1 MLRKR
6 DAMAMPVDLAFAAVD
21 ESSPH
26 YDGWRVTAV
35 CFVVAMFCW
44 GFGLYSHGIYLAE
57 LQRLFGWST
66 SLISGATT
74 AYYLLTASLVV
85 FISDAI
91 VRLGPRRIFLAG
103 TCCLGSAVALLAFV
117 AAPWQLYLVYFIM
130 AVGSAAMHVG
140 AITNVLGLWFDR
152 QRGLAVSLALNGASS
167 GGIFVAPTLIVA
179 IATTGFAAAMVGA
192 AAIMAAIL
200 IPAIAIGIDRPP
212 IRSEATGVFLP
223 HDGSRLET
231 GSAAAPPRWTRAE
244 ALRSLAFWSVA
255 GPFALAL
262 MAQVGFFVHQIA
274 FLEPAIGRT
283 QAGLTVALLTAMA
296 IVGRL
301 ALGVSVLR
309 LDLRRVTAL
318 SLLSQAAALLAMMQT
333 TNAAV
338 LFVACAI
345 FGLSA
350 GNLVS
355 LPALIIQRE
364 FEATSFGTLVG
375 LSTAIG
381 QFTYAFGPGLLGV
394 VRDATGG
401 YGAALALCIMLQLA
415 AAGAVQMS
423 RPQRKPIDLR

>member
-1 MLRKR
+1 
-6 DAMAMPVDLAFAAVD
+6 MAMPADLAFAAVD
-21 ESSPH
+21 ESSPR

-57 LQRLFGWST
+57 LQGLFGWST

-74 AYYLLTASLVV
+74 VYYLLTASLAAFV
-85 FISDAI
+85 SDAI
-91 VRLGPRRIFLAG
+91 VRFGPRRIFLTG
-103 TCCLGSAVALLAFV
+103 TCCLGGAVGLLAFI
-117 AAPWQLYLVYFIM
+117 AAPWQLYLAYLVM
-130 AVGSAAMHVG
+130 AAGSAAMHVA
-140 AITNVLGLWFDR
+140 AITNVLSLWFDR

-167 GGIFVAPTLIVA
+167 GGIFVAPILVIA
-179 IATTGFAAAMVGA
+179 IAATGFAAAMVGA
-192 AAIMAAIL
+192 ATVMAAIL

-212 IRSEATGVFLP
+212 IRSEATGVFLA
-223 HDGSRLET
+223 HSGSRSGA
-231 GSAAAPPRWTRAE
+231 GSASAPPRWTRAA

-301 ALGVSVLR
+301 ALGVSLLR

-318 SLLSQAAALLAMMQT
+318 SLLSQAAALLAMTQT

-338 LFVACAI
+338 FFVACAI

-364 FEATSFGTLVG
+364 FEATSFGMLVG

-401 YGAALALCIMLQLA
+401 YGAAFALCTMLQLA
-415 AAGAVQMS
+415 AAGGVQMS

>member
-1 MLRKR
+1 M
-6 DAMAMPVDLAFAAVD
+6 
-21 ESSPH
+21 
-26 YDGWRVTAV
+26 
-35 CFVVAMFCW
+35 
-44 GFGLYSHGIYLAE
+44 
-57 LQRLFGWST
+57 
-66 SLISGATT
+66 
-74 AYYLLTASLVV
+74 
-85 FISDAI
+85 
-91 VRLGPRRIFLAG
+91 
-103 TCCLGSAVALLAFV
+103 
-117 AAPWQLYLVYFIM
+117 
-130 AVGSAAMHVG
+130 
-140 AITNVLGLWFDR
+140 
-152 QRGLAVSLALNGASS
+152 
-167 GGIFVAPTLIVA
+167 
-179 IATTGFAAAMVGA
+179 
-192 AAIMAAIL
+192 
-200 IPAIAIGIDRPP
+200 
-212 IRSEATGVFLP
+212 
-223 HDGSRLET
+223 
-231 GSAAAPPRWTRAE
+231 
-244 ALRSLAFWSVA
+244 RSLAFWSVA

-301 ALGVSVLR
+301 ALGVSLLR

-318 SLLSQAAALLAMMQT
+318 SLLSQAAALLAMTQT

-350 GNLVS
+350 GNLVT

-364 FEATSFGTLVG
+364 FEATSFGRLVG

-401 YGAALALCIMLQLA
+401 YGAAFALCIMLQLA

>member
-1 MLRKR
+1 
-6 DAMAMPVDLAFAAVD
+6 
-21 ESSPH
+21 
-26 YDGWRVTAV
+26 
-35 CFVVAMFCW
+35 
-44 GFGLYSHGIYLAE
+44 
-57 LQRLFGWST
+57 
-66 SLISGATT
+66 
-74 AYYLLTASLVV
+74 
-85 FISDAI
+85 
-91 VRLGPRRIFLAG
+91 
-103 TCCLGSAVALLAFV
+103 
-117 AAPWQLYLVYFIM
+117 
-130 AVGSAAMHVG
+130 
-140 AITNVLGLWFDR
+140 
-152 QRGLAVSLALNGASS
+152 
-167 GGIFVAPTLIVA
+167 
-179 IATTGFAAAMVGA
+179 
-192 AAIMAAIL
+192 
-200 IPAIAIGIDRPP
+200 
-212 IRSEATGVFLP
+212 
-223 HDGSRLET
+223 
-231 GSAAAPPRWTRAE
+231 
-244 ALRSLAFWSVA
+244 
-255 GPFALAL
+255 

-318 SLLSQAAALLAMMQT
+318 SLLSQAAALLAMTQA

-364 FEATSFGTLVG
+364 FEATSFGMLVG